1 MRKDFGSR
9 LKSILENND
18 ISQKDFA
25 EKLEIT
31 EATLSR
37 YINNLIVP
45 KIEIVDKMANFLGV
59 TVDYLI
65 GNDKRLS
72 EVEEMNILRKLLVKK
87 GFMSKEDEM
96 TDKELDNA
104 MKFLANN
111 REFLKNDKK
120 NKEWIINEKFSN

>member
-9 LKSILENND
+9 LKSLLENND

-45 KIEIVDKMANFLGV
+45 KIEVVAKMAKLLGV
-59 TVDYLI
+59 TIDYLI
-65 GNDKRLS
+65 GNDKELS
-72 EVEEMNILRKLLVKK
+72 ETEEMDILRKLLVKK
-87 GFMSKEDEM
+87 GFMSNEEEM

-111 REFLKNDKK
+111 KEFLRE
-120 NKEWIINEKFSN
+120 NK

>member
-120 NKEWIINEKFSN
+120 NKE